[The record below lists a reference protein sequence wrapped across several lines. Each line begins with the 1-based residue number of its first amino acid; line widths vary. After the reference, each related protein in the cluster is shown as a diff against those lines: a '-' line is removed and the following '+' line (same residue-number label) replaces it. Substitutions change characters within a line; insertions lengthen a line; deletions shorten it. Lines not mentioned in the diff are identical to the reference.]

1 MNKKLITGFI
11 LLLFFSFTSIAHA
24 VDSVHEPSAMISQG
38 GDTDASR
45 EALLKKRVISR
56 VLSKYNSTLT
66 DQADVF
72 VDTAIKY
79 DIDPYLVVSISGL
92 ESFFGRF
99 MVPGNYN
106 AWGWGGGYIGLESW
120 ENAITTISKALH
132 ERYYGRGAQT
142 LADVGRIYAESPT
155 WAVRVQFFID
165 QFYKEESRLQKLD
178 ELL

>member
-1 MNKKLITGFI
+1 MNKILIISFV
-11 LLLFFSFTSIAHA
+11 LLLTFSLTSTIHA
-24 VDSVHEPSAMISQG
+24 VDSVHEPSAMISHG
-38 GDTDASR
+38 GDTDVSR

-66 DQADVF
+66 DQAEVF
-72 VDTAIKY
+72 VDAAIKY

-132 ERYYGRGAQT
+132 ERYYGRGAET